1 MREIATWLL
10 EFKLVRFLLV
20 GSTGTVINFGLLWM
34 LTEYAGMW
42 YILSAAIAGL
52 LATVNNYTLN
62 HLWAFGDRK
71 GSNGNKV
78 LGFLK
83 YSTAVGIG
91 YLAYLALMALLT
103 EVGIWYILSAGIATA
118 VTIAIRFSAANW
130 WVWRKSEKQT
140 AKS

>member
-1 MREIATWLL
+1 MREIASWLL

-20 GSTGTVINFGLLWM
+20 GSTGTVINFGLLWI

-42 YILSAAIAGL
+42 YVLSAAIAGL

-71 GSNGNKV
+71 ESNGNKV

-91 YLAYLALMALLT
+91 YASYLGIVILLT
-103 EVGIWYILSAGIATA
+103 EVGVWYILSAGIATA
-118 VTIAIRFSAANW
+118 VTFAIRFSAANW
-130 WVWRKSEKQT
+130 WVWRKVKVRV
-140 AKS
+140 

>member
-1 MREIATWLL
+1 MKEIALWLL

-20 GSTGTVINFGLLWM
+20 GSTGTVINFGLLWI
-34 LTEYAGMW
+34 LTEYAGLL

-71 GSNGNKV
+71 GSNHNKV

-83 YSTAVGIG
+83 YSMAVGLG
-91 YLAYLALMALLT
+91 YFAYLGVVALLT
-103 EVGIWYILSAGIATA
+103 EIGVWYMLSAGIATA

-140 AKS
+140 VKS